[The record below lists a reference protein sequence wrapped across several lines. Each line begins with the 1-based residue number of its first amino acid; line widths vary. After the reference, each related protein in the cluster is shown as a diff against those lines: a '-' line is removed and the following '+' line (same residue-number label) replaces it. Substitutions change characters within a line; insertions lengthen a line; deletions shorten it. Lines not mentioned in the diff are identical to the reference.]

1 MSLLREVTNHLESLD
16 ARFALIGAGALAFH
30 GASRATL
37 DIDLLLTD
45 VRVLDS
51 ELWSDVLPESVQ
63 VTIRR
68 GDLDDPLAGV
78 VRLSAEGERE
88 VDLVIGKLSWQRDV
102 IERAVPGSYSSV
114 DLPVVEPADLVLL
127 KLYAGGPQDAWD
139 IRQLLS
145 GESAPDWTAE
155 TEERIHVL
163 PEEAR
168 RLWDRIL
175 EEL

>member
-1 MSLLREVTNHLESLD
+1 MSLLSEVTSHLESLEV
-16 ARFALIGAGALAFH
+16 RFALIGAAALAIH
-30 GASRATL
+30 GSSRATL

-45 VRVLDS
+45 ARVLDPKI
-51 ELWSDVLPESVQ
+51 WSGVLAATVE
-63 VTIRR
+63 VTIRK

-88 VDLVIGKLSWQRDV
+88 VDLVIGKRGWQREV
-102 IERAVPGSYSSV
+102 IERAVPSSYASV

-145 GESAPDWTAE
+145 AESPPQWAETTAE
-155 TEERIHVL
+155 RVFAL
-163 PEEAR
+163 PEDAR
-168 RLWDRIL
+168 RLWETIL
-175 EEL
+175 KEL